1 MAVTFSEGDKVPLLQ
16 VGLARMISRW
26 KTDPPEQQQQKG
38 GGVKSFTQKRGV
50 TIDPINVLGL
60 RRDQSLDSA
69 ARRGLFHK

>member
-1 MAVTFSEGDKVPLLQ
+1 
-16 VGLARMISRW
+16 MISRW
-26 KTDPPEQQQQKG
+26 KTEPPEQQQQQGG

-60 RRDQSLDSA
+60 RRDQSLDTA

>member
-1 MAVTFSEGDKVPLLQ
+1 
-16 VGLARMISRW
+16 MISRW
-26 KTDPPEQQQQKG
+26 KTEPPEQQQQQQG

>member
-1 MAVTFSEGDKVPLLQ
+1 
-16 VGLARMISRW
+16 MISRW
-26 KTDPPEQQQQKG
+26 KTDPPEQQQQQQQQQG